1 MTEKAMIRVSIEDE
15 SPNSWPADI
24 DKIIERLTELKSRVK
39 LKPGERLDLEFVK
52 DYYYP
57 YDHNPSPMFVLYH
70 VRLETD
76 EEAAT
81 RIAAWTEQTQRQA
94 EFELKE
100 FQRLSAK
107 FNAT

>member
-1 MTEKAMIRVSIEDE
+1 MTEKAMIRVSIEEE

-24 DKIIERLTELKSRVK
+24 DKIIERLTELKNSVE
-39 LKPGERLDLEFVK
+39 LKPGERLDLEFIK
-52 DYYYP
+52 EFYYP
-57 YDHNPSPMFVLYH
+57 YDHDSRPMFVLYH
-70 VRLETD
+70 TRLETD
-76 EEAAT
+76 EEAAL

-94 EFELKE
+94 AYELKE